1 MKEDQAGSTSEGKR
15 IRMLMTMSNDEKEI
29 GIVGLGSM
37 GLNISKVLLRN
48 GYALTVYNRSVDK
61 YAHFNDSEEVTCTSS
76 MDEFAEKLQQKGKDA
91 VVWMMLPGGEPTNSM
106 LSELSSILNKGSVI
120 IDGSNSDSADSV
132 SNYNKLRGKGIE
144 YLDVGVAGGPDD
156 VLKGVA
162 IMAGGDKETFDKVKE
177 ILQEVAGGR
186 ERCGYVGESGSGHRL
201 KAAHNSIFYSI
212 FPIFAETAAAVIEQN
227 NGDKETAEESLR
239 LLSIAPPITKGIP
252 EAILNAFRSGELL
265 KEAPKVS
272 VSKMVSSY
280 VDSAEKKGTPLDI
293 TKEVL
298 KSYPEMR
305 DSTKA
310 VYSGAKKVLTG
321 H

>member
-1 MKEDQAGSTSEGKR
+1 
-15 IRMLMTMSNDEKEI
+15 MLIAMDNDGKEI
-29 GIVGLGSM
+29 GLIGLGSM
-37 GLNISKVLLRN
+37 GINISEVLLKNRHN
-48 GYALTVYNRSVDK
+48 LILYNRSVDK
-61 YAHFNDSEEVTCTSS
+61 YARFNDNDRVSCTSS
-76 MDEFAEKLQQKGKDA
+76 IGEFAEKLQQRGQDA
-91 VVWMMLPGGEPTNSM
+91 VVWIMLPGGEPTNSM
-106 LSELSSILNKGSVI
+106 LSELSSLLNKGSII
-120 IDGSNSDSADSV
+120 IDGSNSDSADSI
-132 SNYNKLRGKGIE
+132 SNYNKLRNKGIG

-162 IMAGGDKETFDKVKE
+162 IMAGGDRETFNKVEE
-177 ILQEVAGGR
+177 ILKAVAGG
-186 ERCGYVGESGSGHRL
+186 ERRYGYVGESGSGHRL

-227 NGDKETAEESLR
+227 KGNKEAAEESLR
-239 LLSIAPPITKGIP
+239 LLSIAPPITNGIP
-252 EAILNAFRSGELL
+252 DAILQAFRNGELSR
-265 KEAPKVS
+265 EAPKVS

>member
-1 MKEDQAGSTSEGKR
+1 
-15 IRMLMTMSNDEKEI
+15 MLIVMDNDRKEI
-29 GIVGLGSM
+29 GLIGLGSM
-37 GLNISKVLLRN
+37 GLNISKVLLKN

-61 YAHFNDSEEVTCTSS
+61 YAHFNDNEKVKCTSS
-76 MDEFAEKLQQKGKDA
+76 VSEFAEKLQQNGKG
-91 VVWMMLPGGEPTNSM
+91 VIVWMMLPGGEPTNNM
-106 LSELSSILNKGSVI
+106 LSELSSILNKGSII
-120 IDGSNSDSADSV
+120 IDGSNSDYADSI
-132 SNYNKLRGKGIE
+132 SNYNKLRDKGIS
-144 YLDVGVAGGPDD
+144 YLDVGVAGGPED

-162 IMAGGDKETFDKVKE
+162 IMAGGDRETFDKVKE
-177 ILQEVAGGR
+177 ILREVAGGR
-186 ERCGYVGESGSGHRL
+186 ERCGYVGKSGSGHRL

-227 NGDKETAEESLR
+227 DGNKEAAEESLR
-239 LLSIAPPITKGIP
+239 LLSIAPPITNGIP
-252 EAILNAFRSGELL
+252 EAILEAFRKGGLS
-265 KEAPKVS
+265 KEVPKVS

-280 VDSAEKKGTPLDI
+280 VESADKNGTPLDI

-310 VYSGAKKVLTG
+310 VYSGAKKILTG